1 MFTISAQFRP
11 SRSKAA
17 ERGGVVTATVTDNR
31 PGSVG
36 FRSKREM
43 RLDISGASRAVMT
56 QRREEI
62 IARLRLLYCVIER
75 LVDGGRG
82 PTLDD
87 IVTDYRL
94 ALAGDK
100 AFADMISRA
109 ATEFPLRTDI
119 VAVGRE
125 FRGCFEHVYPRRTS
139 NPLSLSDYIYSN
151 ILKLREERKTSRS
164 RAYESTHARLKD
176 FTGLSDLP
184 FSIISEEFIRSF
196 ADWLKSGGIAESTQ
210 SFYLR
215 TLRSI
220 LNHAATDHFITVD
233 DNWFREVDTRIRFDK
248 SIGREALSLG
258 RETLQEIRQLDLADD
273 STTALTRDMF
283 MFGFYCR
290 GMELVDIAHL
300 TPENIRNSRLVYSR
314 RKAGKEITVP
324 LDPDAMLIISRY
336 ATTRSRYLFPF
347 LYDDGRVAFD
357 SLRNHVQTAIKKIGK
372 AVGFPALT
380 FSMNIT
386 AYRNLLSQC
395 HASSLL

>member
-1 MFTISAQFRP
+1 MFSISAQFRP

-17 ERGGVVTATVTDNR
+17 ERSGVVTATVTDNR
-31 PGSVG
+31 PGSAG
-36 FRSKREM
+36 YRSKREV
-43 RLDISGASRAVMT
+43 RLDISGADRSVIAL
-56 QRREEI
+56 QREEI
-62 IARLRLLYCVIER
+62 IAKLRLLYCIIER

-94 ALAGDK
+94 ALAGNK

-109 ATEFPLRTDI
+109 ATAFPLRTDI

-125 FRGCFEHVYPRRTS
+125 FRSCFEYVYPRRTS
-139 NPLSLSDYIYSN
+139 NPLSLSEYIDGRISA
-151 ILKLREERKTSRS
+151 LKNEGKSSLLRSYT
-164 RAYESTHARLKD
+164 STHARLKD

-184 FSIISEEFIRSF
+184 FSIISEKFIRSF

-248 SIGREALSLG
+248 SIGREALSPG

-336 ATTRSRYLFPF
+336 ATARSRYLFPF